1 MAGDCLCGSPLPC
14 WFPHPEGVTFVA
26 VEIERE
32 VVENYRVLRVERGL
46 SWGQLAAQV
55 GRLDPNLA
63 AWFRSQAADEPPVKN
78 PDDPED
84 VRDAPK
90 PVRGPKRTAEQK

>member
-1 MAGDCLCGSPLPC
+1 MSGPPVLPGRILKG
-14 WFPHPEGVTFVA
+14 FVVA

-32 VVENYRVLRVERGL
+32 VLDNYRALKTERGL
-46 SWGQLAAQV
+46 TWEQLAAQV
-55 GRLDPNLA
+55 VRGDPNLA
-63 AWFRSQAADEPPVKN
+63 AWFRSQAADEPPVKD
-78 PDDPED
+78 PDDAED